1 MSRSRAE
8 SLVEIGGDDQASREN
23 AKGYLTRFEFIA
35 NLTADWKCLFN
46 EL

>member
-23 AKGYLTRFEFIA
+23 VKGYLTRFESVM
-35 NLTADWKCLFN
+35 NLTAGWKYVFN
-46 EL
+46 GL